1 MTDPDLRDKG
11 GPSSRPLD
19 KPGGGRSPKKNFSV
33 LRASVLTKKKGG
45 PRAPRVP
52 PLDPPLDTSIRT
64 DGFYGINRITFV
76 FHSIFVDKERE

>member
-19 KPGGGRSPKKNFSV
+19 KPGGGAVSQKKFFGPAGLSFDE
-33 LRASVLTKKKGG
+33 KKGG
-45 PRAPRVP
+45 APGPPGP

-76 FHSIFVDKERE
+76 FQSIFGDKERE

>member
-11 GPSSRPLD
+11 GSSSRPLD
-19 KPGGGRSPKKNFSV
+19 KPGGRSPKKIFSA

-52 PLDPPLDTSIRT
+52 PLDQPLDTSIRT

-76 FHSIFVDKERE
+76 FQSIFVDKERE

>member
-19 KPGGGRSPKKNFSV
+19 KQGGRSPKKNFSA

-45 PRAPRVP
+45 PRAP

-76 FHSIFVDKERE
+76 FQSIFVDKERE